1 MNTEITKAQGAQ
13 ILSNLNAT
21 NARANEQNN
30 TLKTPQNWLNKEDTW
45 ANIIGIG
52 LVLVICAAWAAGSF
66 GIFDIFR
73 VKFSSWDISNIHKI
87 LSDNP
92 IKFITHIAAVF
103 AFFGILFFI
112 VSKFLGKDS
121 RSFLGGFSLLFAL
134 SLIVFILG
142 ASKFAKTWQLE
153 TPLIALIIGLLLSN
167 LTRIPTFFE
176 NSLLT
181 EFYVKIGIVLM
192 GATLPLNV
200 LVSAGGVAILQ
211 ACIITCVTFFS
222 IFFFATK
229 IFKLEPAFGATLGAG
244 GSICGVSAAIVV
256 GNAAQARKEHISVA
270 ISIVVIW
277 AVAMVIIMPLVCRA
291 LGLDMGVAG
300 AWIGT
305 SEFADAAGLAAA
317 QSLGSER
324 AIAAFTLMKVIGRD
338 MFVGVWAVLVAFL
351 SIAVW
356 NKNST
361 HSSSSESKV
370 ALIWQRF
377 PKFILG
383 FIVASIF
390 VSIFMLFIESGAH
403 KAFQK
408 EALGFVKELRN
419 WVFTWTFLCI
429 GLSTQI
435 AKIIA
440 VGYKPFVAFSLGA
453 AINLPLGFI
462 LSQYI
467 FVDFWSNFLR
477 G

>member
-1 MNTEITKAQGAQ
+1 MK
-13 ILSNLNAT
+13 S
-21 NARANEQNN
+21 
-30 TLKTPQNWLNKEDTW
+30 PQNWLNKEDTW
-45 ANIIGIG
+45 ANIIGIS
-52 LVLVICAAWAAGSF
+52 LVLVISVAWVSGNFSL
-66 GIFDIFR
+66 FDIFR
-73 VKFSSWDISNIHKI
+73 VKFSSWDVSNIHKI

-103 AFFGILFFI
+103 TFFGILFFI
-112 VSKFLGKDS
+112 VSKFLRKDS
-121 RSFLGGFSLLFAL
+121 RTFIVGFSFLFAL
-134 SLIVFILG
+134 SLVVFILG
-142 ASKFAKTWQLE
+142 ASNFAKTWQLE
-153 TPLIALIIGLLLSN
+153 TPLIALLLGLLLSN
-167 LTRIPTFFE
+167 LTKLPAIFE
-176 NSLLT
+176 NSLMT

-200 LVSAGGVAILQ
+200 LLSAGGVAILQ

-222 IFFFATK
+222 IFFFATRV
-229 IFKLEPAFGATLGAG
+229 FKLEPAFGATLGAG

-256 GNAAQARKEHISVA
+256 GNAAQAKREHISVA
-270 ISIVVIW
+270 ISIVVLW

-317 QSLGSER
+317 QSLASER
-324 AIAAFTLMKVIGRD
+324 AVAAFTLMKVIGRD

-356 NKNST
+356 NK
-361 HSSSSESKV
+361 SSVDSGLSHDFTESK
-370 ALIWQRF
+370 AKLIWQRF

-383 FIVASIF
+383 FIVASVF
-390 VSIFMLFIESGAH
+390 VSVFMLFIESSAH

-435 AKIIA
+435 RKIIA
-440 VGYKPFVAFSLGA
+440 VGYKPFLAFSLGA
-453 AINLPLGFI
+453 LINLPLGFI

-467 FVDFWSNFLR
+467 FVDFWSNFFK